1 MIEQEKIPAVA
12 VEQMN
17 RVHEEEARRINVLLE
32 SLDTG
37 ADFATVSEHLETVL
51 AHMREHFGTE
61 ETPMK
66 QNDFPMYRLHKGEH
80 DKILQEARR
89 TEMEWRNRRDTEAL
103 REYFEEQV
111 GDWLHRHILAMDTPL
126 ADYLAGRGEV

>member
-61 ETPMK
+61 ETLMK

>member
-61 ETPMK
+61 EALMK

>member
-12 VEQMN
+12 VEGMN
-17 RVHEEEARRINVLLE
+17 RVHQEEVQRVNMLLE
-32 SLDTG
+32 SLDSDAG
-37 ADFATVSEHLETVL
+37 FETVSECLDMVL
-51 AHMREHFGTE
+51 AHMQEHFETE
-61 ETPMK
+61 EALMK

-89 TEMEWRNRRDTEAL
+89 TEMEWRNRRDAESL
-103 REYFEEQV
+103 REYFEEEI

>member
-17 RVHEEEARRINVLLE
+17 SVHEEEARRINVMLE

-61 ETPMK
+61 ETLMK

>member
-17 RVHEEEARRINVLLE
+17 RVHEEEARRINVMLE

-61 ETPMK
+61 ETLMK